1 MVQKRSTDIISG
13 RRWGQIGSLGKSAVT
28 FLLINVCSLGDDTFT
43 TVALL
48 RQRLCSRI
56 CRGQQLFQLWV
67 VSAAAGT
74 AVELVDD
81 VVHIAET
88 VASKVNL

>member
-1 MVQKRSTDIISG
+1 MR
-13 RRWGQIGSLGKSAVT
+13 VT
-28 FLLINVCSLGDDTFT
+28 PPKQLFQPLYNDSFFGDDTFT

-48 RQRLCSRI
+48 SQRLCSRI
-56 CRGQQLFQLWV
+56 GQQMFQLRV

-88 VASKVNL
+88 VAGKVNL